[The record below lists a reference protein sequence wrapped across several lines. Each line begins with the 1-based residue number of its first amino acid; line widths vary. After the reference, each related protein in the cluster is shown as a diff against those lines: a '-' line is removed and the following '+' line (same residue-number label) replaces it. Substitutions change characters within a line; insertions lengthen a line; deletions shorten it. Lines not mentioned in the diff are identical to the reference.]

1 MTFLDWGKDSKRSVW
16 FLLKYLLII
25 LWWLCMN
32 ILSSPERE
40 NGEKL
45 WLNLNGGSRLAHDV
59 PLRCHYCFVSFDASL
74 LWYVLSNKPKSLKK
88 RSSMGR
94 LFISSSWRAFL
105 SSFIRAQECFS
116 TVSPQCRVPAARA
129 VWIFCRPARS
139 GEGVLRV
146 SGLPE
151 SPRLRNPLPPCKVS
165 CAAFVSCYF
174 GVGDLLFFFFFS
186 FYPLPLLL
194 LLSGSS
200 SVQRKP
206 PCSNVIEV
214 WWEKTKVLAIQ
225 FLVDLLYLG
234 QVIGP
239 FSKKLVLIK

>member
-1 MTFLDWGKDSKRSVW
+1 MLDRRRSGHKSV
-16 FLLKYLLII
+16 FPPLAPSAVCLQQEPSG
-25 LWWLCMN
+25 
-32 ILSSPERE
+32 SSA
-40 NGEKL
+40 GLQGAAKACC
-45 WLNLNGGSRLAHDV
+45 GSRGSLNHPGYETHCRHARFRV
-59 PLRCHYCFVSFDASL
+59 LPLCPVILGLVICSF
-74 LWYVLSNKPKSLKK
+74 
-88 RSSMGR
+88 
-94 LFISSSWRAFL
+94 
-105 SSFIRAQECFS
+105 
-116 TVSPQCRVPAARA
+116 
-129 VWIFCRPARS
+129 
-139 GEGVLRV
+139 
-146 SGLPE
+146 
-151 SPRLRNPLPPCKVS
+151 
-165 CAAFVSCYF
+165 
-174 GVGDLLFFFFFS
+174 FFFFFS

>member
-32 ILSSPERE
+32 ILSSQERE

-45 WLNLNGGSRLAHDV
+45 WLNPNGGSRLAHDV

-174 GVGDLLFFFFFS
+174 GVGDLLFFFFFLFTRSRYFYFSQVAHLSRENRPVVMLLKFGGRKQKCWQSS
-186 FYPLPLLL
+186 FWLIY
-194 LLSGSS
+194 
-200 SVQRKP
+200 
-206 PCSNVIEV
+206 C
-214 WWEKTKVLAIQ
+214 T
-225 FLVDLLYLG
+225 LG
-234 QVIGP
+234 K
-239 FSKKLVLIK
+239 SLVLSLRN